1 VNGYEIPAQIDGYDE
16 ADFVCVSFRFPNT
29 PEYRRAVRS
38 QLLELGSWW
47 SWERD
52 GTTRARDTAI
62 YFRSLLLSLAI
73 GDICGGTEPDDDDA
87 PYWDD
92 AETVAGVGEGSRWE
106 YIGDWAVTAFLA
118 AAGSPGAALLYR
130 TLVNRARLA
139 FKSDDLGGIADIF
152 IDGILALTIDT
163 ITQTPGIAE
172 IIEADIDLVQFAI
185 DHSLPPGERVIRIE
199 RRAA

>member
-1 VNGYEIPAQIDGYDE
+1 MDGYAIPAQIDGYDE
-16 ADFVCVSFRFPNT
+16 ADFVCVSLRFPNT

-38 QLLELGSWW
+38 QLLDLGSWW
-47 SWERD
+47 KWEQTGD
-52 GTTRARDTAI
+52 TRARDTAI
-62 YFRSLLLSLAI
+62 YWRELLLGLAI
-73 GDICGGTEPDDDDA
+73 GDNCAPGNPDDDEA

-92 AETVAGVGEGSRWE
+92 AETVAGAGEGTRWE

-118 AAGSPGAALLYR
+118 TAGSPGAALLYR

-139 FKSDDLGGIADIF
+139 FKTADLGAIADIF

-163 ITQTPGIAE
+163 ITQTPGVTE

-185 DHSLPPGERVIRIE
+185 DHSLAPGERLIRIE